1 MVLKKKKQKKLFFFL
16 AGSDHSIKLHSLQTE
31 RAERP
36 GSKRGGDLM
45 VEGSFCEGK
54 AAQLRA
60 SRLKDNDYRELEE
73 AGWNSA
79 LLPRHVC
86 MVT

>member
-1 MVLKKKKQKKLFFFL
+1 
-16 AGSDHSIKLHSLQTE
+16 
-31 RAERP
+31 
-36 GSKRGGDLM
+36 M